1 MHVDQIIEQAQE
13 FVAYHHVDTDVTLD
27 YSAASIAQ
35 VDALLDDLHHRQVDP
50 ADVGDL
56 VVGAASYVGEVIRR
70 TRGGTWAAADEDGA
84 DSGAAIFNPRM
95 IVAGSSLWPAS
106 KVCKRILD
114 GANDSLV
121 LYYETTATI
130 AAAMRAIA
138 QEQEQEQS
146 A

>member
-1 MHVDQIIEQAQE
+1 MDQIIEQAEE
-13 FVAYHHVDTDVTLD
+13 FVAYHHVETGITLD
-27 YSAASIAQ
+27 YSAASIAH
-35 VDALLDDLHHRQVDP
+35 VDALLDGLHHRQVDP

-70 TRGGTWAAADEDGA
+70 TLGGAWANDDDV

-95 IVAGSSLWPAS
+95 IVAVSSLWPAS

-114 GANDSLV
+114 GADESLAF
-121 LYYETTATI
+121 YYETTATI
-130 AAAMRAIA
+130 AAAIA
-138 QEQEQEQS
+138 QEEEPS